1 MWYCSGLWFVPLGYD
16 IRGAEKNLQLY
27 HQLAGRAGREG
38 KPAKIYFQTYNINS
52 ESIKQ
57 ITNEDP
63 FIFLERETKLRKKNN
78 LPPFE
83 RFISIIISSENEKQ
97 LNLESFKT
105 KSFLDKKINAE
116 ILGPVNAPIYR
127 IRKKFRNRILIRSK
141 KNQNIQKS
149 LNFAL
154 KELKL
159 SKGIKLI
166 VDIDPI
172 TFN

>member
-1 MWYCSGLWFVPLGYD
+1 MSSTLIFQVFKSQSIGMGLAF
-16 IRGAEKNLQLY
+16 NL
-27 HQLAGRAGREG
+27 
-38 KPAKIYFQTYNINS
+38 
-52 ESIKQ
+52 
-57 ITNEDP
+57 ITASA
-63 FIFLERETKLRKKNN
+63 
-78 LPPFE
+78 FE
-83 RFISIIISSENEKQ
+83 IIVKFGIIISSENEKQ

-166 VDIDPI
+166 VDVDPI

>member
-1 MWYCSGLWFVPLGYD
+1 M
-16 IRGAEKNLQLY
+16 
-27 HQLAGRAGREG
+27 
-38 KPAKIYFQTYNINS
+38 
-52 ESIKQ
+52 
-57 ITNEDP
+57 
-63 FIFLERETKLRKKNN
+63 
-78 LPPFE
+78 
-83 RFISIIISSENEKQ
+83 
-97 LNLESFKT
+97 ESFKT

-166 VDIDPI
+166 VDVDPI

>member
-1 MWYCSGLWFVPLGYD
+1 M
-16 IRGAEKNLQLY
+16 
-27 HQLAGRAGREG
+27 
-38 KPAKIYFQTYNINS
+38 
-52 ESIKQ
+52 
-57 ITNEDP
+57 
-63 FIFLERETKLRKKNN
+63 
-78 LPPFE
+78 
-83 RFISIIISSENEKQ
+83 
-97 LNLESFKT
+97 ESFKT

-141 KNQNIQKS
+141 KNQNIQNS

-166 VDIDPI
+166 VDVDPI